1 MTTETQLVSD
11 LMELGECASRL
22 ADDVGRLSAEQLADR
37 LEHLRGTIAARLMWP
52 DDWREPTRPLGERIV
67 PRVEATRLP
76 SVEKA
81 LALALTG
88 AMSAGATQIRVEL
101 VY

>member
-1 MTTETQLVSD
+1 MTAEKQLASD

-52 DDWREPTRPLGERIV
+52 DDGREPTKPLRERIV
-67 PRVEATRLP
+67 PRVDATRLP
-76 SVEKA
+76 LVEKA
-81 LALALTG
+81 LALALAG
-88 AMSAGATQIRVEL
+88 ALSAGATEIRVQ
-101 VY
+101 VIH